1 MHINSHKCLK
11 KDSKTN
17 SHNSTNAF
25 AISTFECQS
34 KLDKHVNNLIICMN
48 NLQSF
53 APIQQISS
61 RIYAGQAESQNY
73 LSRSFKDDIRKI

>member
-1 MHINSHKCLK
+1 
-11 KDSKTN
+11 
-17 SHNSTNAF
+17 
-25 AISTFECQS
+25 
-34 KLDKHVNNLIICMN
+34 MN